1 MRSTV
6 IYSYNE
12 IIKVC
17 EVEETL
23 RSEEEKYLRFKHSTP
38 SRHEYFRSIM
48 KPSEMVQIELDENG
62 WETGNFTILNE
73 KS

>member
-1 MRSTV
+1 MRST
-6 IYSYNE
+6 ITYTHDE

-23 RSEEEKYLRFKHSTP
+23 RSAEEKYLRIKHSTP

-48 KPSEMVQIELDENG
+48 KHNEMVQIELDENG

-73 KS
+73 KF